1 MGFLE
6 WLMNTWIGQW
16 VGTSCS
22 IWSFPTVLVFHTV
35 GLALLVGTNAIIDLR
50 VLGAS
55 QTLPLP
61 ELRRL
66 SRVMW
71 IGFAISAMSGIIL
84 FMTDA
89 VRRAGQTAFW
99 IKMGLIVVSF
109 VVTYLIRPVLSEER
123 AAAKAGIPRWAKA
136 LAVTSL
142 ILWAAVIVFG
152 RLLALATL

>member
-6 WLMNTWIGQW
+6 WLQNTWIGQW

-22 IWSFPTVLVFHTV
+22 IWSFPTVLVLHTV
-35 GLALLVGTNAIIDLR
+35 GLALLVGTNAIVDLR

-55 QTLPLP
+55 RTLPLP

-71 IGFAISAMSGIIL
+71 IGFAISAVSGIIL

-89 VRRAGQTAFW
+89 VRRAGQSVFW

-123 AAAKAGIPRWAKA
+123 AAAKADIPRWAKA
-136 LAVTSL
+136 LALTSL

-152 RLLALATL
+152 RLLALASL

>member
-6 WLMNTWIGQW
+6 WLMNTWLAQW

-22 IWSFPTVLVFHTV
+22 IWAFPLVLFLHTI
-35 GLALLVGTNAIIDLR
+35 GLALLVGANAIIDLR

-66 SRVMW
+66 SRAMW
-71 IGFAISAMSGIIL
+71 IGFTISALSGFTL

-89 VRRAGQTAFW
+89 ERKAVQTVFW
-99 IKMGLIVVSF
+99 VKMGLIVVSF
-109 VVTYLIRPVLSEER
+109 VVTYMIRPVLSEER
-123 AAAKAGIPRWAKA
+123 AAAKAAVPTWAKA

-142 ILWAAVIVFG
+142 LLWAAVITFG
-152 RLLALATL
+152 RLMALA